1 MAEKRENIGKVG
13 YKNPPK
19 ETQFKPGNNANPK
32 GRPPKL
38 PDLDVLM
45 AEVLGEEKDGKTAAQ
60 AILAALRA
68 KAAKG
73 DIRAAEVLLNR
84 GYGLP
89 KQTIKHQGD
98 AEAPITFKLDE
109 RFLEDTL

>member
-1 MAEKRENIGKVG
+1 MSTKRNTSGIEAHKFKKGKSG
-13 YKNPPK
+13 NP
-19 ETQFKPGNNANPK
+19 N
-32 GRPPKL
+32 GRPLKL
-38 PDLDVLM
+38 PDLDILM

-84 GYGLP
+84 AYGLP
-89 KQTIKHQGD
+89 KQTIDGNLTHSFGLD
-98 AEAPITFKLDE
+98 AEE
-109 RFLEDTL
+109 VYE

>member
-1 MAEKRENIGKVG
+1 MSTTKRNTSGLK
-13 YKNPPK
+13 P
-19 ETQFKPGNNANPK
+19 FKK
-32 GRPPKL
+32 GDDPRRNMKGAPKL
-38 PDLDVLM
+38 PNLDELM
-45 AEVLGEEKDGKTAAQ
+45 SKVLGEEKEGRTAAE

-89 KQTIKHQGD
+89 KQKVEVTGKDGGPMEHTTID
-98 AEAPITFKLDE
+98 L
-109 RFLEDTL
+109 

>member
-1 MAEKRENIGKVG
+1 MAINPKSL
-13 YKNPPK
+13 KNLRPPVK
-19 ETQFKPGNNANPK
+19 GEIRNPK
-32 GRPPKL
+32 GRPTKL
-38 PDLDVLM
+38 PDLDILM

-89 KQTIKHQGD
+89 KQSIENKNLGETVIRIIRD
-98 AEAPITFKLDE
+98 PDL
-109 RFLEDTL
+109 

>member
-1 MAEKRENIGKVG
+1 MPKSEGF
-13 YKNPPK
+13 KNLRPAK
-19 ETQFKPGNNANPK
+19 KGEVRNPN
-32 GRPPKL
+32 GRPKKL
-38 PDLDVLM
+38 PDLDILM

-89 KQTIKHQGD
+89 KQKIEHSGD
-98 AEAPITFKLDE
+98 VTAPVIFKLDD
-109 RFLEDTL
+109 RFKPAD

>member
-1 MAEKRENIGKVG
+1 MAENRDKIGKVG

-19 ETQFKPGNNANPK
+19 HSRFSKENQPANS
-32 GRPPKL
+32 GRKPKL
-38 PDLDVLM
+38 PDLDILM

-84 GYGLP
+84 GWGLP
-89 KQTIKHQGD
+89 KQRVENENIGETTIRILRDSQ
-98 AEAPITFKLDE
+98 L
-109 RFLEDTL
+109 

>member
-1 MAEKRENIGKVG
+1 MAENRENTGKVG
-13 YKNPPK
+13 KGKPPK
-19 ETQFKPGNNANPK
+19 HTQFKPGQTGNPK

-38 PDLDVLM
+38 PDLDILM

-73 DIRAAEVLLNR
+73 DIRAAEVLFNR

-89 KQTIKHQGD
+89 KQKVEGTFQMLP
-98 AEAPITFKLDE
+98 PINIPIPDE
-109 RFLEDTL
+109 YKDTK

>member
-1 MAEKRENIGKVG
+1 MSENRENTGNVGKG
-13 YKNPPK
+13 RPPK
-19 ETQFKPGNNANPK
+19 HSQFKPGQTGNPK

-38 PDLDVLM
+38 PDLDILM

-60 AILAALRA
+60 AILVALRA

-89 KQTIKHQGD
+89 KQTVDTNNSGQLLIKIVREQGNTT
-98 AEAPITFKLDE
+98 ET
-109 RFLEDTL
+109 

>member
-1 MAEKRENIGKVG
+1 MNRKV
-13 YKNPPK
+13 PHSP
-19 ETQFKPGNNANPK
+19 ETQFKKGVSGNPK

-38 PDLDVLM
+38 PDLDILM

-73 DIRAAEVLLNR
+73 DIRAAELLFNR
-84 GYGLP
+84 GYGLA

-98 AEAPITFKLDE
+98 TEAPVIFKIDE
-109 RFLEDTL
+109 RFTDDRD

>member
-1 MAEKRENIGKVG
+1 VNR
-13 YKNPPK
+13 
-19 ETQFKPGNNANPK
+19 NPK
-32 GRPPKL
+32 IENLKPFKKGQSGNPAGKPKL
-38 PDLDVLM
+38 PNIEEAM
-45 AEVLGEEKDGKTAAQ
+45 MKIMGEEKDGKTALD

-89 KQTIKHQGD
+89 KQKVEVTGKDGGPMEHTTID
-98 AEAPITFKLDE
+98 L
-109 RFLEDTL
+109 

>member
-1 MAEKRENIGKVG
+1 MANNPNHK
-13 YKNPPK
+13 KNLKP
-19 ETQFKPGNNANPK
+19 FKKGADPRRNLE
-32 GRPPKL
+32 GRPTKL
-38 PDLDVLM
+38 PNLDVLM

-89 KQTIKHQGD
+89 KQFIEQTGEMAIIWKD
-98 AEAPITFKLDE
+98 NTDE
-109 RFLEDTL
+109 S

>member
-1 MAEKRENIGKVG
+1 MAKSRVNTGYTVGKG
-13 YKNPPK
+13 RPPK
-19 ETQFKPGNNANPK
+19 HTQFKKGETGNPK

-38 PDLDVLM
+38 PDLDILM

-68 KAAKG
+68 KASRG

-98 AEAPITFKLDE
+98 IDAPVIFKLDE
-109 RFLEDTL
+109 RFDGK

>member
-1 MAEKRENIGKVG
+1 MPKSDG
-13 YKNPPK
+13 YKNLRPAQK
-19 ETQFKPGNNANPK
+19 GEVRNPK

-89 KQTIKHQGD
+89 KQKIEHSGD
-98 AEAPITFKLDE
+98 PDAPVHFMIDGRFKDSTGN
-109 RFLEDTL
+109 DS